1 MVGFQA
7 IIAKQLSALKNL
19 ISQKIKRRI
28 IVISTNYFIVHY
40 KSAIDSIR
48 RSKVQSLM
56 VILSLAVASASLCLY
71 LAVSKQNPNKAAN
84 SVFLVSSTQNEAK
97 KNDQQF
103 EATNTSAFNYS
114 LIGRDS
120 GSISFESKSKDVPFI
135 KADTNMVD
143 LLNLKMAYGQSLDGR
158 SNEQSIV
165 IGNNVAKQIFDRPSE
180 SIGRHVMVNNS
191 EKVIV
196 GILSKNNGFDSQL
209 LNDIDNIVI
218 GALSDD
224 DNISNIIVSNKDGSD
239 VTQQQ
244 LTGYFANLKKDEFKI
259 NPLELSVSSKAEQK
273 LAENLRYSTRYT
285 TFVALL
291 LSGFCIFITILLSA
305 NQKIKE
311 IGIRKTIGATNKQIS
326 MHFIYESLI
335 LGFLGGL
342 LGCIIAQLILSTKL
356 NALVPNNYIVDLK
369 SSLLSLVAC
378 ILISLFFGLIPAINA
393 GRKNPIEC
401 LKYSL

>member
-1 MVGFQA
+1 M
-7 IIAKQLSALKNL
+7 
-19 ISQKIKRRI
+19 
-28 IVISTNYFIVHY
+28 ISTNYFIVHY

>member
-1 MVGFQA
+1 M
-7 IIAKQLSALKNL
+7 
-19 ISQKIKRRI
+19 
-28 IVISTNYFIVHY
+28 ISTNYFIVHY

-135 KADTNMVD
+135 KADTNMAD
-143 LLNLKMAYGQSLDGR
+143 LLNLKIAYGQSLDGR

-356 NALVPNNYIVDLK
+356 NALVPNSYIVDLK